1 MSITRIASRYAKS
14 LLDLA
19 VENKNLERVLE
30 DVQLFKQSLENRDLF
45 LVVKSPIIKAEKKL
59 VIFNEIFKG
68 KVDDLTLSFIQ
79 LVTSKGRESI
89 LPEITDQFIEQ
100 YRELNNITLASF
112 TTSREVPD
120 TIIDSLVKELKS
132 STWVRKGEV
141 EVQEKVDQDIIG
153 GFIIEIDNKQY
164 DASVKAKL
172 AELKKEILDNTY
184 IKSL

>member
-19 VENKNLERVLE
+19 VENKKLERVLE
-30 DVQLFKQSLENRDLF
+30 DVQLFNQSLENRDLF

-59 VIFNEIFKG
+59 AIFTQIFKG
-68 KVDDLTLSFIQ
+68 KVDDLTLSFIEI
-79 LVTSKGRESI
+79 VTAKGRESI

-100 YRELNNITLASF
+100 YRELKNITLASF
-112 TTSREVPD
+112 TTSQKVPD
-120 TIIDSLVKELKS
+120 SIIDSLVSELKNS
-132 STWVRKGEV
+132 SWVRKGEV
-141 EVQEKVDQDIIG
+141 EVQEKVDEDIIG
-153 GFIIEIDNKQY
+153 GFIIEIEDKQY